1 VSHPEPATGDPH
13 RLAAPPV
20 AAGLETQGAYA
31 SPEVPRSSEAGGEPA
46 PPSISETV
54 AQQIGG
60 VRGMAESAV
69 PVVVFVIANVATE
82 LRTALWAAVGSA
94 ALLALV
100 RLVRRESVRHAV
112 NGLIGVA
119 FAAMIAAKTGRAE
132 NFYLPGIAMNGLY
145 AVGFAVSAV
154 IRRPIVGYAWALIT
168 GGSSDWRERPRLVRA
183 YSLLTWMWAGVF
195 LLRGGVQLV
204 LYLLGMPNALGV
216 VRIAGIGLYAAALAF
231 TVWAGRRAVAADQ
244 IDPDARAVA
253 PA

>member
-1 VSHPEPATGDPH
+1 MSHPQPT
-13 RLAAPPV
+13 APEGPRRPV
-20 AAGLETQGAYA
+20 AAATE
-31 SPEVPRSSEAGGEPA
+31 PE

-60 VRGMAESAV
+60 VRGMTESAV
-69 PVVVFVIANVATE
+69 PVVVFVVANLTTG
-82 LRTALWAAVGSA
+82 LRTAVWAAVASA

-145 AVGFAVSAV
+145 GLGFAVSAMV
-154 IRRPIVGYAWALIT
+154 RRPVVGYAWALLT
-168 GGSSDWRERPRLVRA
+168 GGSSDWRQRPRLVRA
-183 YSLLTWMWAGVF
+183 YSLLSWMWAGVF
-195 LLRGGVQLV
+195 LVRGGAQLT
-204 LYLLGMPNALGV
+204 LYLLGMPNALGA

-231 TVWAGRRAVAADQ
+231 TVWAGRRAVTAD
-244 IDPDARAVA
+244 DATRVA
-253 PA
+253 PAVTTA